1 MASRTRFA
9 AVGLLALSACG
20 ERVGGLDGIN
30 RNTVITSIG
39 VSPTE
44 ALVPISATT
53 LIAPLAFDQQGRPVA
68 GIGGF
73 TFSSGNNSIATVT
86 SSGVVTGVAAGTVPI
101 TATLDRGGEV
111 MTATATVTV
120 ADAAGIPIVT
130 AGATANTF
138 TPPSLTVSSGETVVF
153 RFGERAHT
161 VDFDLL
167 IGAPA
172 DIPARQNTTVSR
184 RFTTVGTFPYHC
196 TIHSGMTGSVTVN

>member
-9 AVGLLALSACG
+9 AVALLALSGCG